1 MPKAEQGFL
10 IDTRY
15 QVGRQVTFTRA
26 YIDVWRNLAW
36 GADNMR
42 FQAEVEYRPVFPVR
56 LRFKQKLQLKR
67 NPRVTGATESF
78 TVESGVKA
86 MLSLTNYDFLTGEVR
101 YGRVLLTPTMRYGGE
116 TSISGDFA
124 AVQWEHNFSEDLQ
137 AEMGVAAWDTRGMSQ
152 WMFEDVGIDFLEGL
166 GLKWYAAV
174 SDRISDNLLVY
185 AKCRHKVSDFPHTGL
200 GNSDGLHFGGGVEQA
215 GDFVSRNDRFDVAL
229 QIDLLW

>member
-1 MPKAEQGFL
+1 
-10 IDTRY
+10 
-15 QVGRQVTFTRA
+15 
-26 YIDVWRNLAW
+26 
-36 GADNMR
+36 
-42 FQAEVEYRPVFPVR
+42 
-56 LRFKQKLQLKR
+56 
-67 NPRVTGATESF
+67 
-78 TVESGVKA
+78 
-86 MLSLTNYDFLTGEVR
+86 
-101 YGRVLLTPTMRYGGE
+101 MRYGGE